1 MARSTTAV
9 SVCPL
14 IRPTNSRMN
23 FVFGSSLRDS
33 DSVFDPRSFFTVI
46 VPSRPVLSPLYM
58 YCYCNT
64 RGISV
69 TLRVKLGDV
78 TPLRQG
84 AALDRDA
91 GYSLPPLEPNDGQ
104 IDRHQ
109 GSVLAS
115 EGPA

>member
-1 MARSTTAV
+1 MARSTTVV

-33 DSVFDPRSFFTVI
+33 GSVFDARSFFSAI

-64 RGISV
+64 TAISV
-69 TLRVKLGDV
+69 TWRVKWGDV
-78 TPLRQG
+78 TPLREG
-84 AALDRDA
+84 AALEGAA

-109 GSVLAS
+109 GRVLAS
-115 EGPA
+115 ESPA